1 MNFFKILQSFINPF
15 QWIKARNF
23 ALDSLKYDKSHY
35 DLELFLYSKILTN
48 NMLHYGYFEDI
59 NIQPETISFERFEEA
74 QIAYAEN
81 IIEQIQDKN
90 HPILD
95 VGCGMGGFSEL
106 LSKSQYEVEALTPN
120 KNQIEFIRRHY
131 AHIVTHHCNYEGFD
145 SMRRFGAIINSES
158 LQYISLNE
166 AFEKSNKILMT
177 GGKWIIVD
185 YFSLEKKA
193 ENQKPHHLDSF
204 YLKAK
209 EFGWRITYNRDIT
222 LNILPTLA
230 YVAMYV
236 NRFLLPLKQ
245 FAYEKLRY
253 KQPKLYY
260 LSQRLR
266 AFIDRAM
273 VKQVNVVDP
282 IAFKS
287 NRKYML
293 FVLEKE

>member
-1 MNFFKILQSFINPF
+1 MNFFKNLQPFINPF

-23 ALDSLKYDKSHY
+23 ALDSLKFDKSHY

-59 NIQPETISFERFEEA
+59 HIQPETISFERFEEA

-81 IIEQIQDKN
+81 IIEQIQDKD

-95 VGCGMGGFSEL
+95 IGCGMGGFSEL
-106 LSKSQYEVEALTPN
+106 LSKSQYKVEALTPN
-120 KNQIEFIRRHY
+120 KNQIEFIRERH
-131 AHIVTHHCNYEGFD
+131 AHIVTHHCNYEQFD
-145 SMRRFGAIINSES
+145 SNRRFGTIINSES

-166 AFEKSNKILMT
+166 AFEKSNKILMP
-177 GGKWIIVD
+177 GGRWIIID

-209 EFGWRITYNRDIT
+209 EFGWSIAYERNIT

-230 YVAMYV
+230 YVAMYA

>member
-1 MNFFKILQSFINPF
+1 MNFLKNLQPFTNPF
-15 QWIKARNF
+15 QGIKARNF
-23 ALDSLKYDKSHY
+23 ALDSLKFDKSYY

-59 NIQPETISFERFEEA
+59 HIQPETISFERFEEA

-81 IIEQIQDKN
+81 IIEQIQDKD

-106 LSKSQYEVEALTPN
+106 LSKSQCEVEALTPN

-131 AHIVTHHCNYEGFD
+131 AHIVTHHCNYEQFD
-145 SMRRFGAIINSES
+145 SIRRFGAIINSES

-166 AFEKSNKILMT
+166 AFEKSSKILMP
-177 GGKWIIVD
+177 GGRWIIID

-193 ENQKPHHLDSF
+193 ENQKPHHLDTF

>member
-1 MNFFKILQSFINPF
+1 MNFLKNLQPFINPF

-23 ALDSLKYDKSHY
+23 ALDSLKFDKSYY

-59 NIQPETISFERFEEA
+59 HIQPETISFERFEEA

-81 IIEQIQDKN
+81 IIEQIQDKD

-106 LSKSQYEVEALTPN
+106 LSKSQCEVEALTPN

-131 AHIVTHHCNYEGFD
+131 AHIVTHHCNYEQFD
-145 SMRRFGAIINSES
+145 SIRRFGAIINSES

-166 AFEKSNKILMT
+166 AFEKSNKILMP
-177 GGKWIIVD
+177 GGRWIIID

-193 ENQKPHHLDSF
+193 ENQKPHHLDTF

-266 AFIDRAM
+266 EFIDWAM
-273 VKQVNVVDP
+273 AKEVNVVDP
-282 IAFKS
+282 IAFKNS
-287 NRKYML
+287 RKYMI
-293 FVLEKE
+293 FVLEKP